1 MCHGFFFLG
10 SWDNIT
16 RVNNHLRKSIL
27 FTSEKASMTSRS
39 DALKATKGR
48 AVASLF
54 RKAQENLKLR
64 NLLKCGGVALI
75 SLMFAHPVLAAGTDL
90 LSSQNTTV
98 NATFG
103 SGSSIVKWFYL
114 AEILFGIFIYIKTR
128 SPLTFIGIPILIIA
142 TRVGFAIAS

>member
-1 MCHGFFFLG
+1 M
-10 SWDNIT
+10 ST
-16 RVNNHLRKSIL
+16 KSN
-27 FTSEKASMTSRS
+27 
-39 DALKATKGR
+39 ALKAKKGW

-54 RKAQENLKLR
+54 RKARENVALR
-64 NLLKCGGVALI
+64 NVAKCGGLALI
-75 SLMFAHPVLAAGTDL
+75 SLMFAHSALAAGTDL